1 MSEPERQPEVI
12 ERDIEEVRD
21 RLARTIDELVYRAN
35 PKTVVR
41 REVATLKGYFV
52 DPQGNPR
59 TENILKVAGGVAGFV
74 ALLVVIRRVT
84 H

>member
-1 MSEPERQPEVI
+1 MSESERQPDSI
-12 ERDIEEVRD
+12 ERDIEEVRE
-21 RLARTIDELVYRAN
+21 RLANTIDELVYRTS
-35 PKTVVR
+35 PKTIAR
-41 REVATLKGYFV
+41 REIATFKGYFV

-59 TENILKVAGGVAGFV
+59 TENILKVAGGVAGVV

>member
-1 MSEPERQPEVI
+1 MSEAERQPDSI

-21 RLARTIDELVYRAN
+21 RLAHTIDELIYRTS
-35 PKTVVR
+35 PKTIAR
-41 REVATLKGYFV
+41 REVATVKGYFV
-52 DPQGNPR
+52 DPSGNPR
-59 TENILKVAGGVAGFV
+59 TENILKVAGGVVGFV